1 MPMIY
6 MIYRTGGTFV
16 PMIYMIY
23 RTGESS
29 FAREIIGVAAV
40 PALLLPSFKRR
51 QEQEDRVRVIELS
64 DTRCEFLYRLLR
76 SRSFDACSR
85 SE

>member
-1 MPMIY
+1 M
-6 MIYRTGGTFV
+6 

-64 DTRCEFLYRLLR
+64 KDLDRKRLACIETRN
-76 SRSFDACSR
+76 ACPMHVPVQND
-85 SE
+85 

>member
-1 MPMIY
+1 
-6 MIYRTGGTFV
+6 V